1 MAIDLKKWEKEN
13 LAAGNRYT
21 FALIF
26 CDKYPDVAKEE
37 GFKPVDYRAWVDFSD
52 EDRLF
57 TVWRN
62 NGDKDFFDVNLNYCG
77 TKEY

>member
-1 MAIDLKKWEKEN
+1 MVMALKKWEKEN
-13 LAAGNRYT
+13 LAEGNRYT

-26 CDKYPDVAKEE
+26 CEQYPDVAKED
-37 GFKPVDYRAWVDFSD
+37 GLKPVNYRAWVDFND
-52 EDRLF
+52 GLF

-62 NGDKDFFDVNLNYCG
+62 NGDKDFFDINFNYCG